1 MKIVSLIQTIS
12 HIQQNLTVQQNFLR
26 ENIIPL
32 LDVARENNDGS
43 LDASDFKKITNYY
56 GLAVPAILA
65 ESFCVLHGRKLTE
78 KERWTATCQGAM
90 TGLFDDFFDKNF
102 LDKHAILLKTLRKTE
117 AGEKKQNEKL
127 FEIFYD
133 YAFQHIHDRHKMTEA
148 LKDVYEA
155 QLESKKQTNN
165 LSTAEIEYITLSKG
179 GYSLLFYRTA
189 VNEKLS
195 IPENEMLF
203 HAGGLMQLCND
214 IFDIYKDRENKI
226 FTLAT
231 TCQNIRELKK
241 EFLQQL
247 AIVQL
252 KISQLPFATK
262 NKERFFNM
270 IDLAVFSR
278 TEVCLQQLMQVQRKN
293 GGFNLP
299 RLSRS
304 ELICDMDTAK
314 NKIKSTVYFLRH

>member
-1 MKIVSLIQTIS
+1 MKFVSLIQTLS
-12 HIQQNLTVQQNFLR
+12 QIQQNLSVQRNFLHN
-26 ENIIPL
+26 NIMPL
-32 LDVARENNDGS
+32 LDAARENNDGS
-43 LDASDFKKITNYY
+43 LEASDFRKITDYY

-102 LDKHAILLKTLRKTE
+102 LDNEAILLKTIRKTE
-117 AGEKKQNEKL
+117 AVEKKQNEKL
-127 FEIFYD
+127 FEVFYD
-133 YAFQHIHDRHKMTEA
+133 NAIQHIHDRQKMTEA

-165 LSTAEIEYITLSKG
+165 LSPAEIEYITLSKG

-195 IPENEMLF
+195 VAENEMLF

-214 IFDIYKDRENKI
+214 IFDVYKDRENKI

-231 TCQNIRELKK
+231 TCQNIRELKN
-241 EFLQQL
+241 EFRQQL

-252 KISQLPFATK
+252 KIGQLPFARK

-278 TEVCLQQLMQVQRKN
+278 TEVCLQQLMKVQRKN

-299 RLSRS
+299 RLSRV
-304 ELICDMDTAK
+304 ELICDMDNAK
-314 NKIKSTVYFLRH
+314 NKIRSTVYFLRH

>member
-12 HIQQNLTVQQNFLR
+12 NIQQNLTVQQNFLR

-43 LDASDFKKITNYY
+43 LDAADFKKITDYY

-102 LDKHAILLKTLRKTE
+102 LENDAILLKTLRRTE
-117 AGEKKQNEKL
+117 AVEKKQNEKL

-133 YAFQHIHDRHKMTEA
+133 NAFQHIHDRHKMTEA

-155 QLESKKQTNN
+155 QLESKKQTYN
-165 LSTAEIEYITLSKG
+165 LSTAEIEYITLAKG
-179 GYSLLFYRTA
+179 GYSLLFYRTS

-195 IPENEMLF
+195 IAENEMLF

-231 TCQNIRELKK
+231 ICQNIRELKK
-241 EFLQQL
+241 EFRQQL

-252 KISQLPFATK
+252 KISQLPFARK
-262 NKERFFNM
+262 NKERFLNM

-278 TEVCLQQLMQVQRKN
+278 TEVCLQQLMEVQQKN

-299 RLSRS
+299 RLSRA